1 MTQGVSGI
9 YDKLTSIINGTQE
22 QPTIVNENSN
32 FVVVTYWWGRGN
44 QNANLARPCL
54 FLYEQFIS
62 NVIETAIVTLSDF
75 KKNMKSEPKIYEHVL
90 ETIQRTKIEKAL
102 SKAIND
108 YYYELFLYLG
118 LSPKC
123 YASEPNAAKNGLKD
137 FAVNEAI
144 SKKKVAIEPDFKYE
158 SHEYYKVLLKF
169 VAVELLKQSKSQL
182 AQIIKNKEE
191 LTDLKD
197 HFSNKTMNSKEILA
211 KIKALKQKND
221 ALKGE
226 IKQGLRKTGLAY
238 VSELEEYKQSGK
250 EERNIPSSFK
260 DPVFLGIYDDP
271 AVKGK
276 SLIQIMI
283 SKMKYK
289 PSRSYEA
296 MIEEW
301 KEVCAKIGC
310 NYMAVE
316 YPEFAQPGGYQLAIN
331 AKPMFIEKALQ
342 LCGTRNV
349 LYIDGDMYLRK
360 FPTIF
365 EMKDIDYM
373 ARGWNIDPRASDQF
387 TESILYDPYTFE
399 TSGGTMFF
407 SQSKEAKKLL
417 QLWIDETKKEINAGK
432 ADDRII
438 SLIFNTKRLLM
449 NMKIVQLP
457 IEYLWLTLSYDDFLA
472 DTLYEDNLSMHNTIF
487 IEHPECL
494 TSEDTAAGSGA
505 SSSRTPFIYDKF
517 INSITDPVSE
527 ELYENIFFEKE
538 EEAAAFKH
546 YFDYLKG
553 AYYFADGNEALLQKQ
568 LVSLAE
574 DAKKGDNEQPLYLFN
589 FQKPF
594 GNRNDMHTKNV
605 GFSKKVN
612 LEDYARVS
620 GTNVVE
626 FKNTPADEIIPNIL
640 RAIEQGI
647 PCLVYT
653 DATSGKVDGFKADY
667 KIYKNVDIVY
677 EPVYDEVKT
686 TTGGYNNLY
695 KGGIDPKGIVFI
707 NAQREKENSVL
718 YKYIS
723 MFETLD
729 DLSYYMKYGAY
740 HLISRVR
747 AAYLK
752 PAGKVKGGDAI
763 HDLDDTDA
771 PESFDAAMNQYF
783 SGLDM
788 MYGDSVDVETP
799 EMADDMN
806 EYYNGL
812 DMMYDTDEE
821 EGVSPNQPPI
831 APAAPA
837 PVLQEKIVPPTSIPS
852 VKPEATTIGE
862 SATASSPTTIQ
873 PDITP
878 SAITPKPAVMAG
890 GRKRTYK
897 KRYYKSKTR
906 SSFFR

>member
-1 MTQGVSGI
+1 MTQPISGM
-9 YDKLTSIINGTQE
+9 YDRLTSIINGTQE
-22 QPTIVNENSN
+22 QPTIVNEASN

-54 FLYEQFIS
+54 FFYEQFIS

-75 KKNMKSEPKIYEHVL
+75 KKNMRSEPKIYEHVL
-90 ETIQRTKIEKAL
+90 DTIQRTKIEKAL
-102 SKAIND
+102 GKAVKD

-118 LSPKC
+118 LFPKC
-123 YASEPNAAKNGLKD
+123 YTDDPNSSTNDLKD
-137 FAVNEAI
+137 LAV
-144 SKKKVAIEPDFKYE
+144 SKALAKGEVVLEPEYKYE
-158 SHEYYKVLLKF
+158 SYEYYRAFLKF
-169 VAVELLKQSKSQL
+169 VAVELLKQSKTQL
-182 AQIIKNKEE
+182 DQIIRNKEE
-191 LTDLKD
+191 LVDLKD
-197 HFSNKTMNSKEILA
+197 HFSNKTMDSKSILT
-211 KIKALKQKND
+211 KIKTLKQKND

-226 IKQGLRKTGLAY
+226 IKQILRKQGLTY
-238 VSELEEYKQSGK
+238 VSESAEYQQSGK
-250 EERNIPSSFK
+250 DDKHIPSSFK
-260 DPVFLGIYDDP
+260 DPVFLSIYDEP
-271 AVKGK
+271 AIKGK
-276 SLIQIMI
+276 SLLQIMI

-289 PSRSYEA
+289 PSRSYED

-407 SQSKEAKKLL
+407 SQSKEAKRLL
-417 QLWIDETKKEINAGK
+417 RMWIDETKKEINAGK

-438 SLIFNTKRLLM
+438 SLLFNAKRLLM
-449 NMKIVQLP
+449 NMKIIQLP
-457 IEYLWLTLSYDDFLA
+457 IEYLWLTLSYDDYLGEM
-472 DTLYEDNLSMHNTIF
+472 LYGDNATMHSTIL

-538 EEAAAFKH
+538 EDVAAFKH
-546 YFDYLKG
+546 YLTYLKS
-553 AYYFADGNEALLQKQ
+553 AYYFADGNEWLMQKK
-568 LVSLAE
+568 LVNAE
-574 DAKKGDNEQPLYLFN
+574 EGATHFDNEQPVYVFKY
-589 FQKPF
+589 QDAF
-594 GNRNDMHTKNV
+594 GKNKGTSAKNV
-605 GFSKKVN
+605 DLSKKVR
-612 LEDYARVS
+612 LEEYARVS
-620 GTNVVE
+620 ETDLVD
-626 FKNTPADEIIPNIL
+626 FKNMPADEIIPSVL
-640 RAIEQGI
+640 RAIETGV

-653 DATSGKVDGFKADY
+653 DKNAGKVDLFKADY
-667 KIYKNVDIVY
+667 KIYKNLDIVY

-695 KGGIDPKGIVFI
+695 KGGINPEGLIFI
-707 NAQREKENSVL
+707 NVQSERENSVL

-723 MFETLD
+723 MFETVD
-729 DLSYYMKYGAY
+729 DLSYYMKYGSY
-740 HLISRVR
+740 YFISRIR

-752 PAGKVKGGDAI
+752 VAPPSKLVRGGDSYGVSY
-763 HDLDDTDA
+763 DVVDDAETF
-771 PESFDAAMNQYF
+771 ETAMNEYF
-783 SGLDM
+783 SGLEL
-788 MYGDSVDVETP
+788 MYGDSVDLVKP
-799 EMADDMN
+799 EMEDGMN
-806 EYYNGL
+806 EYYTGL
-812 DMMYDTDEE
+812 DDMYGSDES
-821 EGVSPNQPPI
+821 VSP
-831 APAAPA
+831 PA
-837 PVLQEKIVPPTSIPS
+837 PVPVVLPSSVPPVLGSIPP
-852 VKPEATTIGE
+852 PEVTTIPDE
-862 SATASSPTTIQ
+862 DKSVAPAEEASVASPVLA
-873 PDITP
+873 DSLVETP
-878 SAITPKPAVMAG
+878 QVQVPLSG

-897 KRYYKSKTR
+897 KRYYRAKTR
-906 SSFFR
+906 SIF